1 MPQICFVVMGFGKKT
16 DYSATPRTLDLDAT
30 YEGIIE
36 PAVKEAGLECIRAD
50 KVMHSG
56 VIDKPMYE
64 LLLQADLVIA
74 DISTANPNA
83 LYELGVRHAL
93 RPNSTIIM
101 KEIDG
106 KFLFDLNHVATFQYK
121 HLGED
126 IPAREAKTKAR
137 ELKALIEA
145 VMAQPKLDSPV
156 YTFLP
161 GLQQPKLSDK
171 EFQAVVATVQAE
183 SDSLSQALEAGRKAA
198 AASNSAEA
206 RDCFQRAHDI
216 RSKGAQAMVGD
227 GNFGMAAPS
236 DPYIV
241 QQLALHTYKAKS
253 QTKDERVEKLEAARK
268 VIEQLSPD
276 SSTDPETLGIAGA
289 IRKRLYQETDRL
301 EHLDA
306 AIDLYG
312 RGFEV
317 KRDYYN
323 GENYAFCLDWR
334 AARQADAA
342 EADYDRRTARKVRV
356 RIVTSLEPQV
366 ADLHT
371 AERADYKWM
380 LATLANTLRALG
392 RDGDQH
398 EQAFRNLKPAD
409 WEIETF
415 ETGKAYAQ
423 KLATAFPAAPR
434 P

>member
-16 DYSATPRTLDLDAT
+16 DYSDTPRTLDLDAT

-36 PAVKEAGLECIRAD
+36 PAVTAAGLECIRAD
-50 KVMHSG
+50 KVKHSG

-64 LLLQADLVIA
+64 LLLRADLVIA

-93 RPNSTIIM
+93 RPHSTIIM

-106 KFLFDLNHVATFQYK
+106 KFLFDLNHLATFQYK

-126 IPAREAKTKAR
+126 IPAREAKNKTT
-137 ELKALIEA
+137 ELKALIDA
-145 VMAQPKLDSPV
+145 VLAEQSLDSPV

-161 GLQQPKLSDK
+161 GLQQPKLSDA
-171 EFQAVVATVQAE
+171 EFQAVVATVKAE

-198 AASNSAEA
+198 AASNSAGA
-206 RDCFQRAHDI
+206 RDHFQRAHDI
-216 RSKGAQAMVGD
+216 RCEGIRTVATDANGGGAVL
-227 GNFGMAAPS
+227 P
-236 DPYIV
+236 DPYII

-253 QTKDERVEKLEAARK
+253 QTKEERVEKLEAARK
-268 VIEQLSPD
+268 IIEQLAPG

-301 EHLDA
+301 EHLEA
-306 AIDLYG
+306 AIELYG

-334 AARQADAA
+334 AARQSDPA
-342 EADYDRRTARKVRV
+342 EADYDRRTARKVRA
-356 RIVTSLEPQV
+356 RIVTSLEAQL
-366 ADLHT
+366 ADGHST
-371 AERADYKWM
+371 ERADYKWM

-434 P
+434 N